1 MEKDELTPE
10 EFYKDYDGFTMRIG
24 GTTYEVGLHFDP
36 KGRQCVLEQFMDLLD
51 RFETEQKAS

>member
-1 MEKDELTPE
+1 MEKDELSPE
-10 EFYKDYDGFTMRIG
+10 EIYRDYDGFTMHIG